1 MQCTREN
8 YRFFVET
15 MKRNGVD
22 AQSIR
27 QLLVNAWAGEAPSLA
42 TVYRHFAKDESSTED
57 QPRSG
62 RPRTS
67 ITDEN
72 IEAVR
77 NMLAND
83 RHLTVD
89 EIVEKLSI
97 SHGSAYSILRDSLN
111 MTHVCSVWI
120 PYDIGGAQKER
131 RVEIAKEW
139 LSEFETL
146 EKRQIITIDEKWFF
160 FRSTGS
166 RRSNKVWLAKGES
179 RPQVPRRTQSDKKAL
194 VIVAIS
200 FGGNFYFEVLPQ
212 HETVNSARYIQ
223 FLQSMHSKFSHS
235 GRKSLSWKNSVIIH
249 DNARPYVS
257 RETTSFLTEKKIT
270 VWRQPAYSPDFNA
283 CDRWLFSFF
292 EMKRSRHEFVDRND
306 LYEFLRSTLSS
317 IDLSQ
322 FICQGERL
330 SDDLSLIISAKGN
343 YLNA

>member
-1 MQCTREN
+1 MQCKRES

-15 MKRNGVD
+15 MKRNGAD
-22 AQSIR
+22 AQSIH
-27 QLLVNAWAGEAPSLA
+27 QHLVNAWAEEAPSLA
-42 TVYRHFAKDESSTED
+42 TIYRHFAKEEPSTED

-67 ITDEN
+67 ITNAN

-77 NMLAND
+77 NLLADD
-83 RHLTVD
+83 RHVTVD
-89 EIVEKLSI
+89 EISGTLSI
-97 SHGSAYSILRDSLN
+97 SHGSAHSILRDSLN
-111 MTHVCSVWI
+111 MSHVCSVWI
-120 PYDIGGAQKER
+120 PYDIGEFQKER

-139 LSEFETL
+139 LSAFETL
-146 EKRQIITIDEKWFF
+146 EKRRIITIDEKWFF
-160 FRSTGS
+160 FRSTGT
-166 RRSNKVWLAKGES
+166 RRSNKVWLAKEES

-194 VIVAIS
+194 VIMAIS

-212 HETVNSARYIQ
+212 GETVNSARYIQ
-223 FLQSMHSKFSHS
+223 FLQGMHAKFSHS

-249 DNARPYVS
+249 DNARPHVS
-257 RETTSFLTEKKIT
+257 RETTSFLTQKKIT

-292 EMKRSRHEFVDRND
+292 EMKRLRHEFVDRND
-306 LYEFLRSTLSS
+306 LHEFLRSTLSS

-330 SDDLSLIISAKGN
+330 SDDLSLIISADGN